1 MTDLPLW
8 LEGRSARGGGIAAGI
23 PIGVHE
29 VDEVVDQVQDAGRKR
44 GNEVCEIVHQVQDQ
58 ARGEHSRGALD
69 AS

>member
-1 MTDLPLW
+1 M
-8 LEGRSARGGGIAAGI
+8 GSALSQVR
-23 PIGVHE
+23 
-29 VDEVVDQVQDAGRKR
+29 EVVDQVQDAGRKR